1 MAKYRLNIFMNIKT
15 FLFCIFSFLVISHA
29 FAQSERVL
37 VDTRLR
43 SSSVNVLKKFGDPNE
58 IIVNNFFGVT
68 EPIITNFGRINS
80 TSSNENQIVWIY
92 NYKTY
97 KVKFK
102 LNDYSSIG
110 SITLEGSLSNY
121 KTSKNIKLG
130 SFYSDVIKAYG
141 MPDHEYENDSIIKLV
156 YRKNNLYFI
165 VHKNNDKF
173 KSSYKVSGIELNSIE
188 N

>member
-1 MAKYRLNIFMNIKT
+1 MKKPFAILSL
-15 FLFCIFSFLVISHA
+15 FLLSSQIH
-29 FAQSERVL
+29 AQSERVL

-43 SSSVNVLKKFGDPNE
+43 SNSSNVLKKFGDPNE
-58 IIVNNFFGVT
+58 IIVNNFLGFA
-68 EPIITNFGRINS
+68 EPIITSFSRINS
-80 TSSNENQIVWIY
+80 SVESENQIIWVY

-102 LNDYSSIG
+102 LNDFSSIG
-110 SITLEGSLSNY
+110 SIILEGSTSIY

-141 MPDHEYENDSIIKLV
+141 MPDHEYENDAIIKLM
-156 YRKNNLYFI
+156 YRNENITFIVQKNN
-165 VHKNNDKF
+165 NKF
-173 KSSYKVSGIELNSIE
+173 KSSYKVTSIELNSIE

>member
-1 MAKYRLNIFMNIKT
+1 MKKIIFI
-15 FLFCIFSFLVISHA
+15 LSLLLASSQV

-58 IIVNNFFGVT
+58 IIVNNFFGT
-68 EPIITNFGRINS
+68 SEPIITSFGRINS
-80 TSSNENQIVWIY
+80 MVGYENQIMWVY

-110 SITLEGSLSNY
+110 SITLEGSASIY

-130 SFYSDVIKAYG
+130 SYYSNVIKAYG
-141 MPDHEYENDSIIKLV
+141 MSDHEYENDTIIKLV
-156 YRKNNLYFI
+156 YRNENLTF
-165 VHKNNDKF
+165 VVQKNNDKF
-173 KSSYKVSGIELNSIE
+173 KSSYKVTSIELNSIE

>member
-1 MAKYRLNIFMNIKT
+1 MKKPFVILSL
-15 FLFCIFSFLVISHA
+15 FLLSSQIH
-29 FAQSERVL
+29 AQSERVL

-43 SSSVNVLKKFGDPNE
+43 SNSTNVLKKFGDPNE
-58 IIVNNFFGVT
+58 IIVNNFLGFA

-80 TSSNENQIVWIY
+80 SVESENQIIWVY

-102 LNDYSSIG
+102 LNDFSSIG
-110 SITLEGSLSNY
+110 SIILEGSTSIY

-141 MPDHEYENDSIIKLV
+141 MPDHEYENDAIIKLV
-156 YRKNNLYFI
+156 YRNENITFIVQKNN
-165 VHKNNDKF
+165 NKF
-173 KSSYKVSGIELNSIE
+173 KSSYKVTSIELNSIE

>member
-1 MAKYRLNIFMNIKT
+1 MKSIL
-15 FLFCIFSFLVISHA
+15 FLVSL
-29 FAQSERVL
+29 FSLSSQVYAQSERVL

-58 IIVNNFFGVT
+58 IIVNNFFEIS
-68 EPIITNFGRINS
+68 EPIITSFGRINS
-80 TSSNENQIVWIY
+80 TVSNEDQIVWVY

-102 LNDYSSIG
+102 LNDFSSVG
-110 SITLEGSLSNY
+110 SITLEGSSSNY

-130 SFYSDVIKAYG
+130 SFYSDVIKVYG

-156 YRKNNLYFI
+156 YRDENLSFI
-165 VHKNNDKF
+165 VRKNNDKF
-173 KSSYKVSGIELNSIE
+173 KSSYKVFSIELNSIE

>member
-1 MAKYRLNIFMNIKT
+1 MKKIIILLS
-15 FLFCIFSFLVISHA
+15 LFSLTSQV

-58 IIVNNFFGVT
+58 IIVNNFLGIS

-80 TSSNENQIVWIY
+80 TVSNENQIIWVY
-92 NYKTY
+92 NYKSY

-102 LNDYSSIG
+102 LNDFSSIG

-130 SFYSDVIKAYG
+130 SFYSSVIKAYG
-141 MPDHEYENDSIIKLV
+141 MPDHEYENDTIIKLV
-156 YRKNNLYFI
+156 YRNENLAFI
-165 VHKNNDKF
+165 VQKNDDKF
-173 KSSYKVSGIELNSIE
+173 KSSYKVWSIELNSIE